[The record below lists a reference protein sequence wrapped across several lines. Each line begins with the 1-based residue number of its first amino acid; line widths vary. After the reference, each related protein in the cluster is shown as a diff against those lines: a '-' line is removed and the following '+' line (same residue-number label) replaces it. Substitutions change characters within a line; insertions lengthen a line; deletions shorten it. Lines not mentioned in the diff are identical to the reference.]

1 MISFIK
7 PYLYLFLGGFMPGVY
22 EIYVKD
28 HFAAAHALKGYDGNC
43 SNIHGHNWIVEA
55 YIQCTRLNKLGIGV
69 DFRDV
74 KGIVKDVLSKL
85 DHTNLNEV
93 AEFGSINPT
102 SENISK
108 FLYTELS
115 RRLNTEHTKVSKI
128 MVFESPGCGS
138 SFQEV

>member
-1 MISFIK
+1 
-7 PYLYLFLGGFMPGVY
+7 MPGIY

-28 HFAAAHALKGYDGNC
+28 HFAAAHALRGYNGNC
-43 SNIHGHNWIVEA
+43 SNMHGHNWDVEA
-55 YIQCTRLNKLGIGV
+55 YIQCTKLNKLGIGV
-69 DFRDV
+69 DYRDV
-74 KGIVKDVLSKL
+74 KEIVKDVLSKL

-108 FLYTELS
+108 FLYNELS
-115 RRLNTEHTKVSKI
+115 RRLNTEFIKVEKV

-138 SFQEV
+138 SYQEI

>member
-1 MISFIK
+1 
-7 PYLYLFLGGFMPGVY
+7 MPGIY

-28 HFAAAHALKGYDGNC
+28 HFSAAHALKGYDGNC
-43 SNIHGHNWIVEA
+43 ANMHGHNWIVEA
-55 YIQCTRLNKLGIGV
+55 NIQCTKLNKLGIGI

-74 KGIVKDVLSKL
+74 KSVVKDVLSKL
-85 DHTNLNEV
+85 DHTTLNDV

-108 FLYTELS
+108 FLYAELS
-115 RRLNTEHTKVSKI
+115 RRLNTEHITIRKV

-138 SFQEV
+138 SYQEV

>member
-1 MISFIK
+1 
-7 PYLYLFLGGFMPGVY
+7 MPGIY

-28 HFAAAHALKGYDGNC
+28 HFAAAHALRGYNGNC
-43 SNIHGHNWIVEA
+43 SNMHGHNWDVEA
-55 YIQCTRLNKLGIGV
+55 YIQCTKLNKLGIGI
-69 DFRDV
+69 DYRDV
-74 KGIVKDVLSKL
+74 KEIVKDVLSKL

-108 FLYTELS
+108 FLYSELS
-115 RRLNTEHTKVSKI
+115 RRLNTEFIKVTKV

-138 SFQEV
+138 SYQEI

>member
-1 MISFIK
+1 
-7 PYLYLFLGGFMPGVY
+7 MPGVY

-28 HFAAAHALKGYDGNC
+28 HFAAAHALRGYDGNC
-43 SNIHGHNWIVEA
+43 SNMHGHNWDVEA
-55 YIQCTRLNKLGIGV
+55 YIQCTKLNKLGIGV

-74 KGIVKDVLSKL
+74 KRIVKDVLSKL
-85 DHTNLNEV
+85 DHTNLNDV

-108 FLYTELS
+108 FLYNELS
-115 RRLNTEHTKVSKI
+115 RRLNSEFIKIVKI

-138 SFQEV
+138 SYQEI

>member
-1 MISFIK
+1 
-7 PYLYLFLGGFMPGVY
+7 MPGVY

-43 SNIHGHNWIVEA
+43 SNLHGHNWIVEA
-55 YIQCTRLNKLGIGV
+55 YIKCTKLNKLGIGI

-74 KGIVKDVLSKL
+74 KKIVKDVLSKL
-85 DHTNLNEV
+85 DHTNLNEI
-93 AEFGSINPT
+93 AEFGHINPT

-108 FLYTELS
+108 FLYIELS
-115 RRLNTEHTKVSKI
+115 RRLNNDHTKVSRV

-138 SFQEV
+138 SYQEA

>member
-1 MISFIK
+1 
-7 PYLYLFLGGFMPGVY
+7 MPGIY

-28 HFAAAHALKGYDGNC
+28 HFAAAHALRGYNGNC
-43 SNIHGHNWIVEA
+43 SNMHGHNWDVEA
-55 YIQCTRLNKLGIGV
+55 YIQCTKLNKLGIGV
-69 DFRDV
+69 DYRDV
-74 KGIVKDVLSKL
+74 KEIVKDVLSKL

-108 FLYTELS
+108 FLYNELS
-115 RRLNTEHTKVSKI
+115 RRLNTEFIKVTKV

-138 SFQEV
+138 SYQEI

>member
-1 MISFIK
+1 
-7 PYLYLFLGGFMPGVY
+7 MPGIY

-43 SNIHGHNWIVEA
+43 SNLHGHNWIVEA
-55 YIQCTRLNKLGIGV
+55 YIHCTKLNQLGIGI

-74 KGIVKDVLSKL
+74 KKVVKDVLSKL

-93 AEFGSINPT
+93 VEFGSINPT

-108 FLYTELS
+108 FLYNELS
-115 RRLNTEHTKVSKI
+115 RCLNTEHIKVHKI
-128 MVFESPGCGS
+128 TVFESPGCGS
-138 SFQEV
+138 SYQEV

>member
-1 MISFIK
+1 
-7 PYLYLFLGGFMPGVY
+7 MPGVY

-28 HFAAAHALKGYDGNC
+28 HFAAAHSLRGYDGNC
-43 SNIHGHNWIVEA
+43 ANMHGHNWDVEA
-55 YIQCTRLNKLGIGV
+55 VIQCTRLNQLGIGV

-74 KGIVKDVLSKL
+74 KEIVKDVLGKL

-102 SENISK
+102 SENIAK
-108 FLYTELS
+108 FLYNELS
-115 RRLNTEHTKVSKI
+115 RRLNTEVIAVKKV

-138 SFQEV
+138 SFQEM